1 MNRRLAYGL
10 ASVLIAFTAPTG
22 CAAERA
28 SDVAAAKGATPMTAT
43 ANRTVVAEGLGRLP
57 QFSHA
62 TIAGDLIFVSGTLGT
77 LGEAF
82 ELAPGGTGPQTTQT
96 LRNIET
102 ILRAAGA
109 SLEDVVKVSVY
120 LSDMTTFA
128 EMNAAY
134 SEFFP
139 NEPPARITVGGA
151 QLALGASVEI
161 ECIARRVR
169 VSDREQD
176 RP

>member
-1 MNRRLAYGL
+1 MDQSGRAKTRRLSRVTMGCLILGISLTSGNAGSEKKEYPM
-10 ASVLIAFTAPTG
+10 AS
-22 CAAERA
+22 
-28 SDVAAAKGATPMTAT
+28 TP
-43 ANRTVVAEGLGRLP
+43 NRPVIAEGLGRLP

-62 TIAGDLIFVSGTLGT
+62 TVAGELIFVSGTLGT

-109 SLEDVVKVSVY
+109 ELSDVVKVSIY
-120 LSDMTTFA
+120 LADMSTFQ

-134 SEFFP
+134 SAFFP
-139 NEPPARITVGGA
+139 DAPPARITVGGA
-151 QLALGASVEI
+151 VLALGAAVEI
-161 ECIARRVR
+161 ECIARHV
-169 VSDREQD
+169 
-176 RP
+176 P